1 MSIDLQSQM
10 KKILEEYGQEVEQI
24 VQEEAESAVKNAVKK
39 LKEKKRFAAGSNAK
53 GEYARGWS
61 STIVHSRLGMKAV
74 AFNKKHAQ
82 LTHLLENGH
91 VSKNGTGRV
100 FGEVKA
106 YPHIAQIN
114 DEAEEEFVKGI
125 ERRVQ
130 G

>member
-10 KKILEEYGQEVEQI
+10 KKILKEYGQEVEQFM
-24 VQEEAESAVKNAVKK
+24 QEEAEGTIRNAVQK
-39 LKEKKRFAAGSNAK
+39 LKQKKRFAAGSNAK

-61 STIVHSRLGMKAV
+61 STIVHSRMGIKAV

-100 FGEVKA
+100 YGEVRA

-114 DEAEEEFVKGI
+114 DEAQEEFVKGI
-125 ERRVQ
+125 ERRIQ